1 MHFLCRV
8 SKNTIMKQFDPAK
21 IRSRVYVC
29 ILYPEDTSQEHAIQI
44 LTNGTYQAVGILH
57 DQDIQ
62 LDDSTGE
69 VKLDQETGQ
78 PALKKPHFHFVLR
91 FKNAK
96 YLMALARELSIE
108 PNYLRPSSDFR
119 AACRYLIHLDNP
131 EKFQYSPDALIGSL
145 AAQALEALDDTT
157 EDQKALQILDL
168 IEDSDYLSTAQ
179 LIRLCAKQGR
189 WSTLRRGGSW
199 FINALHEHNDLIC
212 RNDPK
217 D

>member
-1 MHFLCRV
+1 M
-8 SKNTIMKQFDPAK
+8 MKQSNLSN
-21 IRSRVYVC
+21 IRSRVFVC
-29 ILYPEDTSQEHAIQI
+29 LLYPEDASQGYAIQL

-69 VKLDQETGQ
+69 VKVDLETGH
-78 PALKKPHFHFVLR
+78 PALKKPHLHFVLR

-96 YLMALARELSIE
+96 YLVALARELSIE

-131 EKFQYSPDALIGSL
+131 EKFQYSPDALIGPL
-145 AAQALEALDDTT
+145 VAQAQAAMDDTT
-157 EDQKALQILDL
+157 EDQKAVQILDL
-168 IEDSDYLSTAQ
+168 IESSGFLTASQ

-199 FINALHEHNDLIC
+199 FINALHEHNESIRRD
-212 RNDPK
+212 DPK